1 MLRTEREGP
10 VNAASFKP
18 IISEVKELHTR
29 FLPSYN
35 VGLVCNSMSHA
46 HTLSC
51 VRLFATPWT
60 TAHQVPLSMEFSR
73 QEYWSGLPFPT
84 PGDLP
89 DPRIEPIS
97 CADSLPL
104 ASLGE
109 GRVFTPVFWL
119 GESHG
124 LYSPCHRKELDMTFM
139 SLHFTWEFPTC
150 K

>member
-84 PGDLP
+84 PGNLP
-89 DPRIEPIS
+89 HPGTKPTS
-97 CADSLPL
+97 L
-104 ASLGE
+104 ASPVLA
-109 GRVFTPVFWL
+109 GRFFTTGTTWDVSMLLLLLSRF
-119 GESHG
+119 SHVR
-124 LYSPCHRKELDMTFM
+124 LCATP
-139 SLHFTWEFPTC
+139 
-150 K
+150 